1 MAMDEDPKD
10 IDGVMTT
17 ATIACTL
24 IATVMFASAFPVP
37 GGHVRGRP
45 SACPHGR
52 AGQTVRIPG
61 VRGMGHHG
69 VPLPHRGHLLPRLW
83 SAPLAI
89 WAPFYVLLRVSD
101 LATSQMERAHQ
112 RAPGV
117 WKSSSLLLS
126 FHHELYV
133 QKSHGLI
140 VCRAYLGHFC
150 CVHCTQHRFAGL
162 LSCKYFFDN

>member
-17 ATIACTL
+17 ATIPCTL

-37 GGHVRGRP
+37 GGHVRRRP
-45 SACPHGR
+45 SACGHGR
-52 AGQTVRIPG
+52 AGQTARVPG

-69 VPLPHRGHLLPRLW
+69 VPLPHRG
-83 SAPLAI
+83 
-89 WAPFYVLLRVSD
+89 D

-112 RAPGV
+112 RAPESHGFEFGRV
-117 WKSSSLLLS
+117 LLS

-133 QKSHGLI
+133 KKSHGLI

-150 CVHCTQHRFAGL
+150 CVHCTQHRSAGV
-162 LSCKYFFDN
+162 LSCKSYLFDN